1 MSETYLIV
9 NADDYGA
16 NHAHNVAVAQAFTEG
31 ILTTAEIMVPS
42 PWFAEGI
49 ALAKQHR
56 IPLGIHLTLTCEY
69 QAYQFGPLTRSPELS
84 IDGKGYVFF
93 PTATDIPSDQG
104 HAITTELSAQF
115 DRMIAAGIQPT
126 HMVDHMHVCPRSD
139 YAFSNSLRDLYRA
152 YKTLYA
158 DLDMLYPKNDIR
170 DVGRLPV
177 TSIFGLSSPVSFEEK
192 KAKLLQYVESISDGI
207 HFARAHPAANHVE
220 MDATLAPD
228 NWGTS
233 TRYTDLL
240 VLCDREVKARIHELG
255 IRLINVT
262 QATQI
267 TGTRYSNSQL

>member
-1 MSETYLIV
+1 MSKTFLIV
-9 NADDYGA
+9 NADDFGA
-16 NHAHNVAVAQAFTEG
+16 NHAHNVAVVQAFTEG

-49 ALAKQHR
+49 AMAKKHR
-56 IPLGIHLTLTCEY
+56 IPIGIHLTLTCEY
-69 QAYQFGPLTRSPELS
+69 QAYQFGPLTRAPELS
-84 IDGKGYVFF
+84 LDGKGYVFF
-93 PTATDIPSDQG
+93 PKATDIPSDQG
-104 HAITTELSAQF
+104 PAITGELGAQF

-126 HMVDHMHVCPRSD
+126 HMVDHMHACPRSD
-139 YAFSNSLRDLYRA
+139 YAFSKSILDLYRT
-152 YKTLYA
+152 YRTLYA
-158 DLDMLYPKNDIR
+158 DLDLLYPDNELYE
-170 DVGRLPV
+170 VGRLPL
-177 TSIFGLSSPVSFEEK
+177 TSAFALSSPVPFEEK
-192 KAKLLQYVESISDGI
+192 KARFLQYIESISDGI
-207 HFARAHPAANHVE
+207 HFARAHPAVDHFE
-220 MDATLAPD
+220 MDAALAPD